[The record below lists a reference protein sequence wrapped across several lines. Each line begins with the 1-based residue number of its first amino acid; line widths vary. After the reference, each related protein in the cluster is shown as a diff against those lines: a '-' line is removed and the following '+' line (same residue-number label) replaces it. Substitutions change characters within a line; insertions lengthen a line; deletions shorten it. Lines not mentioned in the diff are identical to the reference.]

1 MLHLPEEVM
10 LLSENSQGLGVS
22 QTLGL
27 EGQQRCDLEQMSQSE
42 VQLPPVTK
50 MEVAPAS

>member
-1 MLHLPEEVM
+1 M
-10 LLSENSQGLGVS
+10 LLSENSQGLRG
-22 QTLGL
+22 QPDLGL

-42 VQLPPVTK
+42 VQLPVCK